1 VGSTLS
7 EARFAAMWSALG
19 ATGPHEDTF
28 ARVTAAYA
36 EPHRAYHDAT
46 HIGACLLLLD
56 DAEVHALAGRPEE
69 VEAALWF
76 HDVVYDT
83 HAKDNEERSADLAVL
98 ALRSAGATGDVA
110 ARVGAHVIAT
120 RDHATA
126 SEDGRLVVD
135 IDLSILGAD
144 PATFERFD
152 AAIRREYD
160 WVDERAYVAGRAAV
174 LRRFLERP
182 SIFATELFRAR
193 FETNARRNI
202 TGALERL
209 RGTAGER
216 RP

>member
-1 VGSTLS
+1 
-7 EARFAAMWSALG
+7 MWSALG
-19 ATGPHEDTF
+19 ATGPHDRTF
-28 ARVTAAYA
+28 ARVSAAYA

-46 HIGACLLLLD
+46 HIDACLLLLD
-56 DAEVHALAGRPEE
+56 DPEVHALADQPHE

-83 HAKDNEERSADLAVL
+83 HAKDNEERSADLAVI
-98 ALRSAGATGDVA
+98 ALRDAGAPDDLV
-110 ARVGAHVIAT
+110 ARVGAYVLAT

-135 IDLSILGAD
+135 IDLSILGAE
-144 PATFERFD
+144 PATFARFD
-152 AAIRREYD
+152 EAIRREYE
-160 WVDERAYVAGRAAV
+160 WVDERAYAAGRAAV

-209 RGTAGER
+209 TGAAGDR
-216 RP
+216 QS

>member
-1 VGSTLS
+1 
-7 EARFAAMWSALG
+7 MWSALG
-19 ATGPHEDTF
+19 ATGPHEETF
-28 ARVTAAYA
+28 ARLSAAYA

-46 HIGACLLLLD
+46 HIAACLSLLD

-83 HAKDNEERSADLAVL
+83 HAKDNEERSAELAVV
-98 ALRSAGATGDVA
+98 ALRDAGARGDAV
-110 ARVGAHVIAT
+110 ARVGAHVLAT

-135 IDLSILGAD
+135 IDLSILGAE
-144 PATFERFD
+144 PAAFERFD
-152 AAIRREYD
+152 EAIRREYE
-160 WVDERAYVAGRAAV
+160 WVEERAYVAGRAAV

-182 SIFATELFRAR
+182 FIFATELFRAR
-193 FETNARRNI
+193 FETSAGRNI

-209 RGTAGER
+209 TGMAGQR
-216 RP
+216 HP